1 MYFVIISGKL
11 FNIKDFH
18 LVLLQNGGMPL
29 SVLETMVTDWIAEV
43 KNTPRM
49 TSTSQHQCVSSS
61 ALILV
66 ILNVVW
72 INLNKD

>member
-1 MYFVIISGKL
+1 M
-11 FNIKDFH
+11 
-18 LVLLQNGGMPL
+18 LLQNGGMPL

-49 TSTSQHQCVSSS
+49 TSTSQHQFVSSS
-61 ALILV
+61 TLILV

-72 INLNKD
+72 INLINH